1 MRPEIDSEDRWA
13 MIKIYRITKV
23 SHAEFI
29 ERSDELIQQVEKVLY
44 EKFTP

>member
-1 MRPEIDSEDRWA
+1 MSRTF
-13 MIKIYRITKV
+13 RIAKV
-23 SHAEFI
+23 PHAEFI